1 MILKVNVYRNK
12 LGHIKL
18 GEKMIKINGKDVEV
32 NEELHRLLRKNIAEV
47 ENTISGIEE
56 YIMQNI

>member
-1 MILKVNVYRNK
+1 MYIEINWGTLNWA
-12 LGHIKL
+12 
-18 GEKMIKINGKDVEV
+18 EKMIKINGKDVEV